1 MIKDFKLDNL
11 DKVMEIW
18 LDTNIEAHD
27 FIPKEY
33 WKDNFELVKQ
43 MLPSADIYIFEENN
57 IIKGFIGIV
66 EQNYIAGLFVKKEY
80 QREGVGKKLIEYCK
94 SKYDNLTLHVFTKN
108 ITAVNFYM
116 KNNFKVIDEHINED
130 TKAVEYTMAFEK
142 K

>member
-94 SKYDNLTLHVFTKN
+94 SKYDNLILHVFTKN
-108 ITAVNFYM
+108 VTAVNFYM

-130 TKAVEYTMAFEK
+130 IKESEYTMAFGEK
-142 K
+142 

>member
-33 WKDNFELVKQ
+33 WRDNFELVKQ

-66 EQNYIAGLFVKKEY
+66 EQNYIAGLFVKK
-80 QREGVGKKLIEYCK
+80 
-94 SKYDNLTLHVFTKN
+94 N
-108 ITAVNFYM
+108 I
-116 KNNFKVIDEHINED
+116 KEKVL
-130 TKAVEYTMAFEK
+130 VRSL
-142 K
+142 

>member
-33 WKDNFELVKQ
+33 WRDNFELVKQ

-80 QREGVGKKLIEYCK
+80 QREGVGKKLIEYSK

-108 ITAVNFYM
+108 VTAVNFYM

-130 TKAVEYTMAFEK
+130 TKAVEYTMAFGEK
-142 K
+142 

>member
-18 LDTNIEAHD
+18 LDTNIEAHN

-57 IIKGFIGIV
+57 VIKGFIGIV

-94 SKYDNLTLHVFTKN
+94 SKYAHLTLHVFTRN
-108 ITAVNFYM
+108 TSAVKFYM
-116 KNNFKVIDEHINED
+116 KNNFKVIYEHINED
-130 TKAVEYTMAFEK
+130 TKAMEYTMAFEK

>member
-18 LDTNIEAHD
+18 IDTNIEAHD

-94 SKYDNLTLHVFTKN
+94 SKYSNLTLHVFTKN
-108 ITAVNFYM
+108 MTAVNFYM

-130 TKAVEYTMAFEK
+130 TKAVEYTMAFGEK
-142 K
+142 